1 MNDAII
7 YVYLRH
13 TACGLLAAAAARP
26 LFPTFI
32 LYSGEI
38 VLLVGHTSGNCG
50 GHFCCC
56 VTFVFQHFDCF
67 TNVVCFLSG
76 ARTNCLF
83 AAL

>member
-1 MNDAII
+1 MMQLYMYI
-7 YVYLRH
+7 YDILPV
-13 TACGLLAAAAARP
+13 AGGLLAAAARP

-32 LYSGEI
+32 LYSVL
-38 VLLVGHTSGNCG
+38 VLLVGDTSGNCG
-50 GHFCCC
+50 GHFYC

>member
-13 TACGLLAAAAARP
+13 TAGGRWAAAARP

-32 LYSGEI
+32 LYSVI
-38 VLLVGHTSGNCG
+38 VLLVGDTSGNCG